1 MSEYAINK
9 EYKDYVDKYSRD
21 NKITPEEAVEH
32 KIVQN
37 AEEYYRER
45 RLSRG

>member
-9 EYKDYVDKYSRD
+9 EFREYVDRYSRD
-21 NKITPEEAVEH
+21 NNITPEKAVKH
-32 KIVQN
+32 KIVQD

-45 RLSRG
+45 RLARG